1 MHPSVLQCLFGA
13 NNLFFPYF
21 AKIVPILDGVG
32 DNESLVKIL
41 VIDWKFF
48 VKDRIFVCFFVKF
61 GEIVF
66 AVFGFCSYEVPT
78 VRRERSLLQIGFQLF

>member
-1 MHPSVLQCLFGA
+1 MHPSVLQCLFGPH
-13 NNLFFPYF
+13 NLFFPYF

-61 GEIVF
+61 VEIVF
-66 AVFGFCSYEVPT
+66 AVFGFCPYLVPA
-78 VRRERSLLQIGFQLF
+78 VRCECSLLQIGFQLF